1 MAGFENWES
10 QRVKYYSKFQLQNHI
25 ILQLQIT
32 IENYIFLIDKKIKE
46 REKEDG
52 GLLLSIY

>member
-1 MAGFENWES
+1 MDWS
-10 QRVKYYSKFQLQNHI
+10 TII

-52 GLLLSIY
+52 GLLLSIYWPYFL